1 MTPPALQATSPAKL
15 GRKMTLTPDAT
26 YLLVAAQKTVEI
38 GDGLGQPLVERH
50 LRFPL
55 ELVARQRDIRAAL
68 HRIVDRQRLEDQLRL
83 AADRCDDLLGEMLHR
98 QLDRIAEIDRAG
110 EIVRRMVHQAQP
122 TLD

>member
-1 MTPPALQATSPAKL
+1 MAPAALRATSPAKL
-15 GRKMTLTPDAT
+15 GRKMTLTADAAD
-26 YLLVAAQKTVEI
+26 LLVAAQKAVEI
-38 GDGLGQPLVERH
+38 GDGLGQPLIERH

-98 QLDRIAEIDRAG
+98 PPARIAAIDRAG
-110 EIVRRMVHQAQP
+110 ETLRRMGPHAP
-122 TLD
+122 P